1 MIDFDNSEW
10 LVKEEAETNT
20 EYGTCPG
27 KRSIEMYIKNGFV
40 IVDKPKGPTSHQ
52 VAAWVRDMFGVNKA
66 GHPGT
71 LDPAVTGVLPVFI
84 GNSVKVL
91 PLIARSDKEY
101 VCLMHAHKDVEAKKI
116 RSAINEFV
124 GTITQM
130 PPVKSGVK
138 RRFRDRKIHYIKIL
152 EISGRS
158 ALFLAGTEAGTYI
171 RTLCADIGKKLGVG
185 AHMQEL
191 RRTKAGMFLE
201 KDAHSLHEIRDAYEF
216 CHEDDD
222 ESSIRNMVRPLED
235 AITHAGQIVIK
246 DSAVSS
252 VCNGAPLHAGG
263 VLRIKKDIREGDKIA
278 LLSLKGELVA
288 LGTASLDSA
297 KMIKKAKGIV
307 TSVDR
312 VVLNPTNYPKTWG
325 KQEA

>member
-1 MIDFDNSEW
+1 MVDFDNSEW
-10 LVKEEAETNT
+10 LVKEEAETST
-20 EYGTCPG
+20 EYGTSPDM
-27 KRSIEMYIKNGFV
+27 RRIEAYIKNGFV
-40 IVDKPKGPTSHQ
+40 VVDKPKGPTSHQ

-84 GNSVKVL
+84 GSAVKVL
-91 PLIARSDKEY
+91 PLIVRSNKEY
-101 VCLMHAHKDVEAKKI
+101 VCLMQVHKDVEPKKI
-116 RSAINEFV
+116 RGAIEEFV

-152 EISGRS
+152 EISGRDT
-158 ALFLAGTEAGTYI
+158 LFIAGTEAGTYI

-191 RRTKAGMFLE
+191 RRTKAGIFLE

-216 CHEDDD
+216 YHEDGD
-222 ESSIRNMVRPLED
+222 ESILRNMVRPLED

-263 VLRIKKDIREGDKIA
+263 VSRIKKDISEGDKTA

-288 LGTASLDSA
+288 LATAVMDST
-297 KMIKKAKGIV
+297 KMMKKRKGAV
-307 TSVDR
+307 ASVDR
-312 VVLNPTNYPKTWG
+312 VVMDAKAYPKTWG

>member
-1 MIDFDNSEW
+1 
-10 LVKEEAETNT
+10 
-20 EYGTCPG
+20 
-27 KRSIEMYIKNGFV
+27 
-40 IVDKPKGPTSHQ
+40 
-52 VAAWVRDMFGVNKA
+52 
-66 GHPGT
+66 
-71 LDPAVTGVLPVFI
+71 
-84 GNSVKVL
+84 
-91 PLIARSDKEY
+91 
-101 VCLMHAHKDVEAKKI
+101 
-116 RSAINEFV
+116 
-124 GTITQM
+124 
-130 PPVKSGVK
+130 
-138 RRFRDRKIHYIKIL
+138 
-152 EISGRS
+152 
-158 ALFLAGTEAGTYI
+158 
-171 RTLCADIGKKLGVG
+171 
-185 AHMQEL
+185 HMQEL